1 MGARGVI
8 SEHRG
13 LRHLARIT
21 SRKKHADLIVFHF
34 KSRSGHG
41 TNAAATGS
49 SSRYGAS
56 SGETTSGGTS
66 NSRRF
71 RIRSTS
77 ENGPGQPDVL
87 FYFMREHAEC
97 LRMVKE
103 NYRKITQ
110 GSSGGGSVSGT
121 SNRSTVTPSSGA
133 SSEPSRGGGASS
145 AQDSRQASSQSP
157 VEEHPNRSGRRAAK
171 AAGAVAGATGLVV
184 GATAGVAVGAAA
196 GVAAGAAYLVGHR
209 RGAKSELKARSTSPS
224 RERRRGGGGNVS
236 ATVGRRRDS
245 GAWIPIDAPGG
256 WIPIDMQVE
265 ARRRADAN
273 GAGRGGAGYGRS
285 SPAAGVRRS
294 NLSSTQN
301 GSSRGQSRTSRG
313 KGVTNGPTWLG
324 R

>member
-1 MGARGVI
+1 MI

-34 KSRSGHG
+34 KSRSGA
-41 TNAAATGS
+41 NAGATGS

-56 SGETTSGGTS
+56 SGATASGSTSS
-66 NSRRF
+66 SRRF
-71 RIRSTS
+71 RVRSTS
-77 ENGPGQPDVL
+77 ENDPGQPDVL

-103 NYRKITQ
+103 NYRKITH
-110 GSSGGGSVSGT
+110 GSSGGSSVGGT
-121 SNRSTVTPSSGA
+121 SNRSTVTPSSG
-133 SSEPSRGGGASS
+133 PPRGGGASS
-145 AQDSRQASSQSP
+145 VQDSRRASSQSP
-157 VEEHPNRSGRRAAK
+157 VEEHPNRSGRRTAK

-209 RGAKSELKARSTSPS
+209 RGTQSELKARSTSPS
-224 RERRRGGGGNVS
+224 RERRRGGGGNAS
-236 ATVGRRRDS
+236 ANVGRRRDS
-245 GAWIPIDAPGG
+245 GALIPIDAPGG

-273 GAGRGGAGYGRS
+273 GSGRGGAASGRS

-294 NLSSTQN
+294 NIASTQN
-301 GSSRGQSRTSRG
+301 GLSRGQNRISRG
-313 KGVTNGPTWLG
+313 QGVTGGSNKSRGVANGPTWLG